1 MRRLCFVTIVLA
13 ALAAPAAA
21 DSLKFSSTIDFT
33 IGALDVGTV
42 HGFAAPGLHGEVGV
56 EHGAWRVQGEVDT
69 ALWSIESRKPESG
82 SFNRLGVGLRW
93 YGLDFGSGMR
103 VYGSVGVGRHR
114 LEFSE
119 IDVARNDIALGFGLA
134 QQAKLG
140 KTRIGANVGLRL
152 LVANAPDAGVLPRAV
167 CRGGCAGP
175 SAEVQHGDL
184 GIMMV
189 MGLELGQ

>member
-1 MRRLCFVTIVLA
+1 MRCLCFVPIVLG

-21 DSLKFSSTIDFT
+21 DSLKFSSTIDFA
-33 IGALDVGTV
+33 IGALDVGSV

-56 EHGAWRVQGEVDT
+56 EHGAWRLQAEVDT

-82 SFNRLGVGLRW
+82 SFNRLGLGLRW
-93 YGLDFGSGMR
+93 CGLDFGSGMR

-114 LEFSE
+114 LAFSE

-152 LVANAPDAGVLPRAV
+152 LLANAPDVSVLPRAV
-167 CRGGCAGP
+167 CRGGCVGTNDAV
-175 SAEVQHGDL
+175 EHGDL